1 MIRAYAIAD
10 ASRRPTKEL
19 LSGHFETSIPLGHL
33 PQCAPFAVSRSLV
46 LKSVSVVIAVRAPD
60 AQVMRVHCH
69 TSQGSNRAIS
79 KTEGL
84 SPQCPLSHCCSS
96 CMGRYHALWQQVD

>member
-46 LKSVSVVIAVRAPD
+46 LNPILAK
-60 AQVMRVHCH
+60 
-69 TSQGSNRAIS
+69 NRRDY
-79 KTEGL
+79 
-84 SPQCPLSHCCSS
+84 PQ
-96 CMGRYHALWQQVD
+96 AAAFK